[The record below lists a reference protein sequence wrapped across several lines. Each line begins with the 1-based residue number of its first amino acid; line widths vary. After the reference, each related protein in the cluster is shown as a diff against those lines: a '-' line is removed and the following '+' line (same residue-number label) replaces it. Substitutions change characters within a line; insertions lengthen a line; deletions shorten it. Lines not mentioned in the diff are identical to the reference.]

1 MFGYTAEQVRG
12 SYGYHPE
19 AHDASDLAAVVP
31 GIDALFVGPPPLEHR
46 EVFGDV
52 RHLAQPE
59 VQLPEGVYWFSRPAQ
74 TRAMVVSRG
83 APAGSSQF
91 VEIDALADDDS
102 LRDAEAWMEHLW
114 PQAA

>member
-1 MFGYTAEQVRG
+1 
-12 SYGYHPE
+12 
-19 AHDASDLAAVVP
+19 
-31 GIDALFVGPPPLEHR
+31 
-46 EVFGDV
+46 
-52 RHLAQPE
+52 
-59 VQLPEGVYWFSRPAQ
+59 
-74 TRAMVVSRG
+74 MVVSRG